1 MIKPYSRATTR
12 RSLLSNCKLT
22 AMRLPSNRQ
31 TILVLVV
38 LFSLFNFKCEKD
50 LQGYS
55 SPGLSDFGSVNTT
68 KFDAITENPFVRTD
82 VEPTSTFSIDAD
94 GGSYAMVRRLVGN
107 NTLSTYREAIRTE
120 ELINYFTYDYPN
132 PLGNDPIAVNGEVS
146 ECPWKAGHKLIRI
159 GIKGKPI
166 EREQYPL
173 ANFVL
178 LIDVSGSMSSPDK
191 LELLKTGF
199 IEFVQQM
206 RPQDRLA
213 IVKYAGAEGLHLES
227 TPGTQKDKIIN
238 AIKSLGASGS
248 TNGAA
253 GIKLA
258 YEIAEKN
265 FIQGGNN
272 RVILGTDGDFNVGI
286 VSTEELVKLIEEK
299 REKGVFLTSLGVG
312 ADNLNEAMMEKVAN
326 RGNGNYEY
334 IDSKEEMVKV
344 FVDEYNKFLTVAKD
358 VKVQVTFNKDL
369 VEEYRL
375 IGYENRKLNNQ
386 DFTDDKKDA
395 GEIGAGQTIT
405 AIYQIKPRYHPNYK
419 TIPSFTINFRYKF
432 PTGAESQPMSL
443 DIFDNG
449 KTFTGAS
456 ENLRFA
462 ASLAATGMY
471 LRDSR
476 YMGDVTLNQIQQW
489 AQSAK
494 TFDPNGYRKKHLSL
508 LQTIK

>member
-1 MIKPYSRATTR
+1 M
-12 RSLLSNCKLT
+12 
-22 AMRLPSNRQ
+22 
-31 TILVLVV
+31 
-38 LFSLFNFKCEKD
+38 
-50 LQGYS
+50 QGYF
-55 SPGLSDFGSVNTT
+55 SPDLSGFAPINAT
-68 KFDAITENPFVRTD
+68 KFDSIVENPFVQTE

-94 GGSYAMVRRLVGN
+94 GGSYALVRRLIGN
-107 NTLSTYREAIRTE
+107 RNLSTYREAIRTE

-132 PLGNDPIAVNGEVS
+132 PTGNDPIAVNGEVS
-146 ECPWKAGHKLIRI
+146 ECPWQAGHKLIRI
-159 GIKGKPI
+159 GIKGKSV
-166 EREQYPL
+166 ERQQYPL

-178 LIDVSGSMSSPDK
+178 LIDVSGSMSSDDK
-191 LELLKTGF
+191 LDLLKTGF

-206 RPQDRLA
+206 RPQDRVA
-213 IVKYAGAEGLHLES
+213 IVKYAGAVGLHLES
-227 TPGTQKDKIIN
+227 TPGTEKDKIID

-286 VSTEELVKLIEEK
+286 TSTEELVKLIEEK

-326 RGNGNYEY
+326 HGNGNYEY
-334 IDSKEEMVKV
+334 IDSKEEMTKV

-375 IGYENRKLNNQ
+375 IGYENRKLKNQ

-405 AIYQIKPRYHPNYK
+405 AIYEIKPRHNPNFK

-462 ASLAATGMY
+462 ASLAAMGMY

-476 YMGDVTLNQIQQW
+476 YKGNVTLDQIQQW
-489 AQSAK
+489 SQSAK
-494 TFDPNGYRKKHLSL
+494 TFDPNGYRQKHLSL
-508 LQTIK
+508 LEMIK